1 MSDDAK
7 LFMYFAEAV
16 AGISDDIP
24 VPAGSPHALM
34 LFATAGNQVEGQEA
48 AVGGAQEMGW
58 LEIKVVKAGELKD
71 GPAAIDEEALRLA
84 AEDAVEYGL
93 GLVVYDRELPPEGLK
108 ITPGFGVQPDD
119 MTPH

>member
-71 GPAAIDEEALRLA
+71 GPAAIDEPRTKAKSGLG
-84 AEDAVEYGL
+84 AEDRRQLDCLDWRCGPRARRIIPCAHG
-93 GLVVYDRELPPEGLK
+93 
-108 ITPGFGVQPDD
+108 
-119 MTPH
+119 H